1 MENYG
6 GRIKELRERHGLTQ
20 KELAE
25 KLGVS
30 AQAVSKWENNVNQ
43 PDVSTIRK
51 LCAIFGISVDE
62 FLQESI
68 PQNMATPNV
77 TLTQNAQAI
86 KPNKRKRFWIIFSIC
101 AGAILSFTF
110 SFLCVFIPLSALWS
124 NGKLSSQRIY
134 KKVDP
139 SVFFIE
145 IETENGGKQGGSGF
159 FIDKNGTAVTN
170 YHVVQ
175 GGTSGRVVLANGREY
190 EVESVL
196 GKDKHSDLVIIKI
209 DIPKSTPVKL
219 ADSLSVATGDR
230 VYTIGYPESFALG
243 VESSTFTEGI
253 VSKASYTVEGVEYI
267 QTNADIT
274 HGNSGG
280 VLLNEKGEVIG
291 ITTGAIN
298 INGVRYMNLALPS
311 NNIKRIDKTEY
322 MIPLEEFTEKV
333 REYTVHFMNG
343 STECDVRKVLSGERV
358 EEIEPSVEKTGYTFT
373 GWYTDK
379 STKNL
384 YDFDKRIKDDLWLY
398 AGWKANCY
406 TLTFDKGGETV
417 TGSVADIAAEYDK
430 EVALPECTFVLPE
443 YRFMGWKY
451 GEKTYQ
457 AGEDVTNI
465 STKDGDVLTFTA
477 VWEKVKKYTISF
489 ERGRDDAQGALPAP
503 ILAEEWTD
511 YVLPTP
517 AFTHQDW
524 RAVRWQVKDTATTY
538 AFGESVRDLTQ
549 EDGGEVILV
558 AVWEKIKRYTLFF
571 EAGQSEVQG
580 TLPSPVVI
588 EVGKD
593 YVLPTPEITCKGWN
607 LISWQLKDT
616 ATTYAFGANVRDLTQ
631 EDGGEVT
638 LVAVWER
645 KTWWIGF
652 DFDSEESVN
661 DSQTLTYGDI
671 LRLPSEDECKK
682 TGYTFVGWEWNGE
695 RYSAG
700 EQIENFY
707 TDTPWAEFK
716 AVWQGKTYSV
726 KYVVITNAAT
736 SEFVIE
742 ETQFTYGTG
751 YTWATEINGFE
762 KEGYKIASWH
772 WKEKDIYFTAG
783 ALASPLDEKATVE
796 LYAKI
801 SPITF
806 SVIIL
811 GADGQDLRSMS
822 MQYGQ
827 DLTFENCLGI
837 ATDGKYY
844 AESAKILNADKT
856 EYTGDP
862 RYACAQDGGVVYLQP
877 DWQEQKYKILLQL
890 TWLDVRGE
898 EHTAYMDANGEL
910 QEETTWIRLDYSQE
924 FTFPTPTIEGYAFNG
939 WEYYDWLDW
948 NTVLG
953 VYQGGDTICK
963 FTENVGYDPVP
974 PVAKF
979 VAKLTPYTY
988 VVRYDGNG
996 AQLGSMA
1003 DGSGAYGKAFTFAN
1017 NAYIKS
1023 GCVFGGWLHG
1033 ETLYS
1038 KNEQVYFVPTYDGEV
1053 ILLKAHW
1060 ISYTGAGTQA
1070 EPYLIST
1077 YEDLFN
1083 LSIAMQEKASFC
1095 SAHYRMT
1102 ADIDCQNKILYPI
1115 DGYTENTFS
1124 DGEFTGVFDGG
1135 GYVVKNAVFAR
1146 KANGSQFYKGL
1157 FGAVRGAT
1165 IKNLGVV
1172 DYTMEQTVA
1181 TYTAPLVA
1189 GLFDGTVENC
1199 YADGN
1204 LACPVGGYIGGM
1216 IGRMV
1221 MGTVKNCKASGTLS
1235 VHYDIKSTTVASYYI
1250 GGFVGALNSGYLY
1263 TAATLERCYTDMD
1276 ISLTK
1281 GEYNQI
1287 PRFYLGAFTGDV
1299 SGVAFTN
1306 CIATGNI
1313 SMELVNVATDGTTF
1327 HGKFNGGLRWANG
1340 SLSASYVT
1348 FDHCYTSLEA
1358 VYNIDFVDDGN
1369 VTAKPNTE
1377 LKSLSWLKEN
1387 LGYDDTLWTEN
1398 GGEITLRSFIR
1409 GS

>member
-68 PQNMATPNV
+68 PQNMATPNI

-291 ITTGAIN
+291 ITTGA
-298 INGVRYMNLALPS
+298 
-311 NNIKRIDKTEY
+311 
-322 MIPLEEFTEKV
+322 
-333 REYTVHFMNG
+333 
-343 STECDVRKVLSGERV
+343 
-358 EEIEPSVEKTGYTFT
+358 
-373 GWYTDK
+373 
-379 STKNL
+379 
-384 YDFDKRIKDDLWLY
+384 
-398 AGWKANCY
+398 
-406 TLTFDKGGETV
+406 
-417 TGSVADIAAEYDK
+417 
-430 EVALPECTFVLPE
+430 
-443 YRFMGWKY
+443 
-451 GEKTYQ
+451 
-457 AGEDVTNI
+457 
-465 STKDGDVLTFTA
+465 
-477 VWEKVKKYTISF
+477 
-489 ERGRDDAQGALPAP
+489 
-503 ILAEEWTD
+503 
-511 YVLPTP
+511 
-517 AFTHQDW
+517 
-524 RAVRWQVKDTATTY
+524 
-538 AFGESVRDLTQ
+538 
-549 EDGGEVILV
+549 
-558 AVWEKIKRYTLFF
+558 
-571 EAGQSEVQG
+571 
-580 TLPSPVVI
+580 
-588 EVGKD
+588 
-593 YVLPTPEITCKGWN
+593 
-607 LISWQLKDT
+607 
-616 ATTYAFGANVRDLTQ
+616 
-631 EDGGEVT
+631 
-638 LVAVWER
+638 
-645 KTWWIGF
+645 
-652 DFDSEESVN
+652 
-661 DSQTLTYGDI
+661 
-671 LRLPSEDECKK
+671 
-682 TGYTFVGWEWNGE
+682 
-695 RYSAG
+695 
-700 EQIENFY
+700 
-707 TDTPWAEFK
+707 
-716 AVWQGKTYSV
+716 
-726 KYVVITNAAT
+726 
-736 SEFVIE
+736 
-742 ETQFTYGTG
+742 
-751 YTWATEINGFE
+751 
-762 KEGYKIASWH
+762 
-772 WKEKDIYFTAG
+772 
-783 ALASPLDEKATVE
+783 LASPLDENATVE

-862 RYACAQDGGVVYLQP
+862 RYACAQDGGVVYLKP
-877 DWQEQKYKILLQL
+877 DWQEQKYEILLQL

-939 WEYYDWLDW
+939 WEYYKWPPLGEA
-948 NTVLG
+948 LG

-963 FTENVGYDPVP
+963 FTENVGFDPVP

-1083 LSIAMQEKASFC
+1083 LSIAMQEKSSFR

-1124 DGEFTGVFDGG
+1124 DGDFTGVFDGG
-1135 GYVVKNAVFAR
+1135 GYVIKNAVFAR

-1263 TAATLERCYTDMD
+1263 AAATLERCYTDMD

-1287 PRFYLGAFTGDV
+1287 PRFYVGAFTGDV

-1348 FDHCYTSLEA
+1348 FNHCYTSLEA

-1369 VTAKPNTE
+1369 VTAKSNTE

-1398 GGEITLRSFIR
+1398 EGEITLRSFIR